1 MVQNFWRVRLGSA
14 TKGSDKFE
22 KVFNLCKNEKP
33 PCIAVGWGEI
43 DLSKEIDKI
52 EQKLDR
58 NSDVAQIR
66 RWVKM
71 KKGDHVIA
79 MIKYGTICA
88 IGEIIR
94 ERYHKED
101 DNFKIEIRLPN
112 GPADVQFFNRID
124 VKWIMSPDKIKI
136 DSLHLPENIKNK
148 LNQQFTIIN
157 INNDDYTVIKNSI
170 KIPTVKPLYSNDI
183 NNILKD
189 LFEQAY
195 NKIDKNTKTVRETIL
210 MMRQIADN
218 KGEKLPDNW
227 EEITRDKIKN
237 EWAKNKPD

>member
-1 MVQNFWRVRLGSA
+1 MSKIND
-14 TKGSDKFE
+14 T
-22 KVFNLCKNEKP
+22 FNNKKMSQEPQHYIMN
-33 PCIAVGWGEI
+33 IYN
-43 DLSKEIDKI
+43 IDK
-52 EQKLDR
+52 
-58 NSDVAQIR
+58 
-66 RWVKM
+66 
-71 KKGDHVIA
+71 
-79 MIKYGTICA
+79 
-88 IGEIIR
+88 
-94 ERYHKED
+94 
-101 DNFKIEIRLPN
+101 
-112 GPADVQFFNRID
+112 
-124 VKWIMSPDKIKI
+124 
-136 DSLHLPENIKNK
+136 
-148 LNQQFTIIN
+148 
-157 INNDDYTVIKNSI
+157 DDYNVIKNSI